1 MGTTIGGFVDDR
13 SGRLGRSGA
22 APLQGGGVGL
32 MGDCGGDYEQENIYQ
47 AFFGDGSFAH
57 PCAFAQRHAR

>member
-1 MGTTIGGFVDDR
+1 MGRFVDDR

-22 APLQGGGVGL
+22 ARLQGGGVRL
-32 MGDCGGDYEQENIYQ
+32 VGDRVGDYEQENIYQ

-57 PCAFAQRHAR
+57 PCAFA